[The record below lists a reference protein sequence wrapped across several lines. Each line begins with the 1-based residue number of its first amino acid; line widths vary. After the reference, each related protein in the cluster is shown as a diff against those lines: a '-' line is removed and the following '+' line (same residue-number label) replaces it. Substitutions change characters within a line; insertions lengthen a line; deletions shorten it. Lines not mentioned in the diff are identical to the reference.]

1 MSLLDS
7 PRGIL
12 IYLLASDK
20 SDEYFQEY
28 GLTWAYPN
36 ERQVILDKLDV
47 AHCPPS
53 SIQAPPAYS

>member
-1 MSLLDS
+1 MSFLDS
-7 PRGIL
+7 PREIFL
-12 IYLLASDK
+12 YLLTSDK

-28 GLTWAYPN
+28 GLTGAYPN

-47 AHCPPS
+47 VHCPPS